1 MSRSLRV
8 SLVQTVRR
16 WLLPLGCYYVVTLAV
31 PFANGAARH
40 GAIFASHALV
50 VLVFPLL
57 LIVLVCACGTFAAV
71 CRRTGSALLHSR
83 NSSGSSSHHAAQFM
97 SQIPPAGSSVPAL
110 GESGDRTIGQ

>member
-16 WLLPLGCYYVVTLAV
+16 WLLPLGCYYLITLAV

-40 GAIFASHALV
+40 RPPGAIFASHALV

-57 LIVLVCACGTFAAV
+57 LIVLVCACVTSAEV
-71 CRRTGSALLHSR
+71 CRRTGSAILHSR
-83 NSSGSSSHHAAQFM
+83 NSKS
-97 SQIPPAGSSVPAL
+97 
-110 GESGDRTIGQ
+110 

>member
-1 MSRSLRV
+1 MSTRSLRV
-8 SLVQTVRR
+8 SLIQTLRR

-31 PFANGAARH
+31 PFSNGAARH

-57 LIVLVCACGTFAAV
+57 LIVLVCACGTFAGA

-83 NSSGSSSHHAAQFM
+83 N
-97 SQIPPAGSSVPAL
+97 P
-110 GESGDRTIGQ
+110 SGDE

>member
-40 GAIFASHALV
+40 GAIFANHALV

-57 LIVLVCACGTFAAV
+57 LIVLLCACGTFAEV
-71 CRRTGSALLHSR
+71 CRRTGSALLHSEVR
-83 NSSGSSSHHAAQFM
+83 AD
-97 SQIPPAGSSVPAL
+97 PAL
-110 GESGDRTIGQ
+110 TTRPDLVTAGPDPLHIATTCSR